1 MKRFELGPHRR
12 RFGSPTTIRLA
23 SLLLLSS
30 VLAAGAQADAPAPFV
45 FNVAGVQAHH
55 LLPETSR
62 VRVSCEAYI
71 PGANGA
77 RQRVAYGQR
86 AFDAGPLPNPA
97 LGRGV
102 ESGPFQVLASHVE
115 RPELI
120 ASVTNWFCQ
129 MEIASGSSATTA
141 RPECSPSQVS
151 AYSWACAKE
160 GQNVTVLHT
169 GRY

>member
-1 MKRFELGPHRR
+1 MKRFDLGPHRR
-12 RFGSPTTIRLA
+12 RLWSTTTIRA

-30 VLAAGAQADAPAPFV
+30 VLAAGAQADASAPFM
-45 FNVAGVQAHH
+45 FNVAGLQAHH
-55 LLPETSR
+55 LLPEASR

-71 PGANGA
+71 PGENGA

-102 ESGPFQVLASHVE
+102 ESGPFQVQASHVD

-120 ASVTNWFCQ
+120 ASVTNWLCVI
-129 MEIASGSSATTA
+129 EIASGGSATTA
-141 RPECSPSQVS
+141 RPSCTPSQVS

-160 GQNVTVLHT
+160 GQNVTVMHA

>member
-1 MKRFELGPHRR
+1 MKRQ
-12 RFGSPTTIRLA
+12 A

-30 VLAAGAQADAPAPFV
+30 VLAAGAQADAPAPFL

-55 LLPETSR
+55 LLPEASR

-86 AFDAGPLPNPA
+86 AFDAGPLANPA

-102 ESGPFQVLASHVE
+102 ESGPFQVLASHVD

-120 ASVTNWFCQ
+120 ASVTNWLCLL
-129 MEIASGSSATTA
+129 EIASGSSATTA
-141 RPECSPSQVS
+141 RLACTPSEAS
-151 AYSWACAKE
+151 TYAWACAKE
-160 GQNVTVLHT
+160 GQNVTVLHS